1 MVWTE
6 GGGKKVNVDGE
17 EREGDVRGGD
27 RCANTQNTTGKER
40 SQKGAA
46 REGWEGPEVS
56 AAHLPSWLWH

>member
-46 REGWEGPEVS
+46 REG
-56 AAHLPSWLWH
+56 